1 MVLSVQLHKRLLF
14 SSARIKIKM
23 TIFNKSMNGM
33 FSGALLFMSAT
44 GLGMMSQN
52 TNASQYVYVSNA
64 KDSTITR
71 YLLDNKQVD
80 GKQIKLVPLGST
92 KTGNNVMPLSVSPDK
107 SHLYASIRSEP
118 FRIISYRIDPASG
131 DLAEEGEA
139 NLPSSMA
146 NIDTDKSGRF
156 LFAASYGGNLISVS
170 PINKT
175 GVVTSGAQQVL
186 NTGRNAHAIH
196 ASPDN
201 RFVFSSSLGD
211 DQIMQYRFDSQT
223 GKLTPNTPAAVK
235 TEQYA
240 GPRHFVFSKDGQY
253 VYVLGE
259 LSGTV
264 TTYAFDIKTGL
275 LTLKGES
282 EGVPA
287 KALSL
292 ENGVPPS
299 MKASNDHPKVWAA
312 DMHLSADGRF
322 LYVSERTKSIIA
334 TLSIDQNTGLPSYQ
348 KMTQVEQQPR
358 GFAISND
365 GQFMVVSGEK
375 DTNLGLYHINEKTGE
390 LTKIDEVPT
399 GSGANWVEIVDF

>member
-1 MVLSVQLHKRLLF
+1 
-14 SSARIKIKM
+14 M

-64 KDSTITR
+64 KDSTITW

-80 GKQIKLVPLGST
+80 GKEIKLVPLGST

-118 FRIISYRIDPASG
+118 FRVISYRIDPASG

-170 PINKT
+170 PIDDN
-175 GVVTSGAQQVL
+175 GVVRHEAQQVL
-186 NTGRNAHAIH
+186 DAGRNAHAIH
-196 ASPDN
+196 TSPDN

-211 DQIMQYRFDSQT
+211 DEIRQYRFDEQT
-223 GKLTPNTPAAVK
+223 GQLTPNSPAAVK

-240 GPRHFVFSKDGQY
+240 GPRHFVFSKEGHY

-264 TTYAFDIKTGL
+264 TTYEYDAKSGL
-275 LTLKGES
+275 LTLKGAT

-287 KALSL
+287 KELAL

-299 MKASNDHPKVWAA
+299 IKATNDLPKVWAA
-312 DMHLSADGRF
+312 DMHLSSDGRF
-322 LYVSERTKSIIA
+322 LYVSERTKSIIT
-334 TLSIDQNTGLPSYQ
+334 TLSIDQKTGLPSYQ
-348 KMTQVEQQPR
+348 NMTSVEQQPR
-358 GFAISND
+358 GFALSKD
-365 GQFMVVSGEK
+365 GRFMVVSGEK
-375 DTNLGLYHINEKTGE
+375 DANLGLYRVDVETGGLTKVDEAPTGE
-390 LTKIDEVPT
+390 
-399 GSGANWVEIVDF
+399 GANWVEIVDL